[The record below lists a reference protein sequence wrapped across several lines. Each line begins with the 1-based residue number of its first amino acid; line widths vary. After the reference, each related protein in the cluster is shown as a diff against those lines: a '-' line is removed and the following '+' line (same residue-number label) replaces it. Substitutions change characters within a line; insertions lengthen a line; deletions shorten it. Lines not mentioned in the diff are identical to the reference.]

1 MVISAYVSYIL
12 LSSNYKYKLEKMSE
26 NTTSLTYFK
35 KISYKVRNPTN
46 YISYTVYSYNEIDR
60 IKIIFPKLKFIH
72 TKMFR

>member
-46 YISYTVYSYNEIDR
+46 YISYTVYMTILTT
-60 IKIIFPKLKFIH
+60 KLTESKLFSPI
-72 TKMFR
+72 